1 MSTDIKFANNFKK
14 FRKLKGISQ
23 KEFAQKLYEHTGKML
38 TLTSISNYETGIHM
52 PPPQVLPFIARILEV
67 SLDALF
73 GTDTTDVTKEYIEK
87 EEEENAF
94 QVWKQELETLE
105 RNFYK
110 LKISQSKTMPEPA
123 LAALDCCEKLLKVA
137 KKQQDE
143 LLILQTELSTVREMF
158 SLFRR

>member
-1 MSTDIKFANNFKK
+1 MGTDIKFANNFKK

-38 TLTSISNYETGIHM
+38 TLTSVSNYETGLHM

-73 GTDTTDVTKEYIEK
+73 GTNTTEDVVERYT

-94 QVWKQELETLE
+94 QVWKQELQTLE
-105 RNFYK
+105 KDFYK
-110 LKISQSKTMPEPA
+110 LKIRQSKTMSDAA
-123 LAALDCCEKLLKVA
+123 LATLDCCEKLLKVA

-158 SLFRR
+158 SLFRK